1 MRGLIERDRPKIFFL
16 YEPSYWHRQDL
27 ELMDAVNFFKAY
39 GYSVQE
45 VEFRARREVV
55 GEIDKGQVFLATP

>member
-1 MRGLIERDRPKIFFL
+1 
-16 YEPSYWHRQDL
+16 
-27 ELMDAVNFFKAY
+27 MDAVNFFKAY

-45 VEFRARREVV
+45 VEFRSRREVV

>member
-1 MRGLIERDRPKIFFL
+1 
-16 YEPSYWHRQDL
+16 
-27 ELMDAVNFFKAY
+27 MDAVNFFKAY